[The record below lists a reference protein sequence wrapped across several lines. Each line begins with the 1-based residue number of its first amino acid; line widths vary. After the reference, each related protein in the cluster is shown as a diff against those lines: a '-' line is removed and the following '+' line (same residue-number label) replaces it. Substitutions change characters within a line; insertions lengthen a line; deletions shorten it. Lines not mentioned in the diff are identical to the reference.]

1 MVLSCVKPLLE
12 WCYVNQN
19 KKNHTLKCT
28 TWQCNQWK
36 VLQCCLRIGHLPSFL
51 CPCHGE
57 LGSSSALAPRNLPCK
72 AKKKNANYPEGGMG
86 APGIDWFISSLI
98 QWNLEITNLY
108 IIKSLVLQ
116 IIFFTPVTV
125 KYMEKS
131 LDITESRY
139 NKFCQF
145 LGPSLY
151 WGPTVA

>member
-1 MVLSCVKPLLE
+1 MVLSWVKPLLE
-12 WCYVNQN
+12 WCYANQN

-36 VLQCCLRIGHLPSFL
+36 VLQCWLRMGHLPSFF

-57 LGSSSALAPRNLPCK
+57 FGSSSALAARNLPCK
-72 AKKKNANYPEGGMG
+72 AKKNANYPEGGMG

-98 QWNLEITNLY
+98 RWNLEIMNLY
-108 IIKSLVLQ
+108 IIKSLVLP

-125 KYMEKS
+125 KYMKKS
-131 LDITESRY
+131 LDITEPRY

-151 WGPTVA
+151 SGPTVA

>member
-1 MVLSCVKPLLE
+1 MHYLTVQSMKSAAVLIEDGAFAL
-12 WCYVNQN
+12 
-19 KKNHTLKCT
+19 
-28 TWQCNQWK
+28 
-36 VLQCCLRIGHLPSFL
+36 FF

-57 LGSSSALAPRNLPCK
+57 FDSSSALAPRNLPCK
-72 AKKKNANYPEGGMG
+72 AKKKANYSEGGMG

-131 LDITESRY
+131 LDIMEPLY